1 MEQHGGVIGRKR
13 KGKKEPES
21 SSTNRAWGPSYFLGP
36 YYMSQKS
43 GLVALLEVLEQLL
56 YERPSGR

>member
-21 SSTNRAWGPSYFLGP
+21 SSTNRAWGPSYLLGP

-43 GLVALLEVLEQLL
+43 GLVASLEVLEQLL
-56 YERPSGR
+56 YERPSER